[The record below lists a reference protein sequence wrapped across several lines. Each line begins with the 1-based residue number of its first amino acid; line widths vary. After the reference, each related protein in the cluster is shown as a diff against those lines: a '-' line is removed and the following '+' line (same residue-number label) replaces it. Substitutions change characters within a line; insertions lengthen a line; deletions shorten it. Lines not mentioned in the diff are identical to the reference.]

1 VKAIVLFG
9 PPGSGKGTQ
18 AKLLHDCLHI
28 PHISTGDMLRERVR
42 SGAENGSAVA
52 AKLQSGALVRDELV
66 NRLVAE
72 RISQP
77 DAAKGF
83 ILDGYPRTIAQAEY
97 LSGLLEPREIQEV
110 VVYLSV
116 DYNIIIERLCARR
129 QCPVCGTLYNMV
141 SQPSKV
147 DAVCDLDGH
156 ALIVREDDREDVIR
170 DRLAAYERQSRPVLD
185 YFRSAGHQIREVPAD
200 NLPPDEIARKLCG
213 ILENNAVKVDDRT
226 QDRR

>member
-18 AKLLHDCLHI
+18 AKLLRDCLRV

-66 NRLVAE
+66 NCLVAE

-77 DAAKGF
+77 DAAQGF

-97 LSGLLEPREIQEV
+97 LSGLLEPHGLRQV

-116 DYNIIIERLCARR
+116 DYNMIIVRLCARR

-141 SQPSKV
+141 SQAPKM
-147 DAVCDLDGH
+147 DEVCDLDGH

-170 DRLAAYERQSRPVLD
+170 DRLDAYDRQSRPVLD
-185 YFRSAGHQIREVPAD
+185 YFRSAGHEVREVRAD
-200 NLPPDEIARKLCG
+200 NLPPEEIARKICG

-226 QDRR
+226 QNRR